1 MTDTIY
7 ALSSGSPP
15 AAIAIIRISGP
26 DASTALLALTGN
38 TALPPRRARL
48 SRVHHPLTGSLLD
61 TALVLYFPGPN
72 TATGEDLAE
81 LHLHGGRAVVRAVED
96 ALHDMPGLRGAE
108 PGEFTRRAFEHGRI
122 DLNEADGLADLL
134 AAETEMQRRA
144 AIDMASGHF
153 SARLSDW
160 RDALIRI
167 AALVEAD
174 LDFSDE
180 GDVGESLSRH
190 IRAGLTDVH
199 RKALAMC
206 AMPAAEKL
214 REGIEVVLAGPPNS
228 GKSTLLNALVQREA
242 AIVSEIAG
250 TTRDLIRVPVSFGG
264 IAFTLTDTA
273 GLRDDSSDA
282 IERIGIE
289 RAAAS
294 IATADVLLWLGQEG
308 EGPRH
313 PHLVEI
319 EAQCDRN
326 DHGRKTNT
334 NVIRLSARTGE
345 GIDQLISYLIRAARE
360 LMPPDNGFAINQRQR
375 ACLRTMANC
384 LAEAIDVDD
393 MVIVGE
399 LVRQAREALDQL
411 TGQAGTEEVLDVLFG
426 RFCIG
431 K

>member
-1 MTDTIY
+1 MTNTIY

-26 DASTALLALTGN
+26 DAAKALSTLTGKS
-38 TALPPRRARL
+38 APPPRQARL
-48 SRVHHPLTGSLLD
+48 AHLYHPQTGSLLD
-61 TALVLYFPGPN
+61 TALVLHFPGPN

-81 LHLHGGRAVVRAVED
+81 LHLHGGRAIVRAVED
-96 ALHDMPGLRGAE
+96 ALHGMAGLRTAE
-108 PGEFTRRAFEHGRI
+108 PGEFTRRAFEHDRI
-122 DLNEADGLADLL
+122 DLNEAEGLADLL
-134 AAETEMQRRA
+134 AAETETQRRA
-144 AIDMASGHF
+144 AIEMASGHF
-153 SARLSDW
+153 SARLADW
-160 RDALIRI
+160 RGELIRI

-180 GDVGESLSRH
+180 GDVGETLGSA
-190 IRAGLTDVH
+190 IRAGLADVH
-199 RKALAMC
+199 GKALAMC

-242 AIVSEIAG
+242 AIVSDIAG

-273 GLRDDSSDA
+273 GLRDESSDA

-289 RAAAS
+289 RATAS
-294 IATADVLLWLGQEG
+294 IATADVVLWLGPEG
-308 EGPRH
+308 EGPTH

-319 EAQCDRN
+319 EAQCDRT
-326 DHGRKTNT
+326 DHRAKANADL
-334 NVIRLSARTGE
+334 IRLSARSGE
-345 GIDQLISYLIRAARE
+345 GMDALIAYLIAAAGK

-375 ACLRTMANC
+375 ERLRAMAACLAD
-384 LAEAIDVDD
+384 AIEVDD

-399 LVRQAREALDQL
+399 LVRQAREMLDRL
-411 TGQAGTEEVLDVLFG
+411 TGQAGTEDVLDALFG